1 MKFFLGMMATLISGS
16 LVACD
21 ADAISDSASNC
32 DEATSE
38 MQDCMAKLG
47 QEGFSPAEC
56 EALVDNTSRLCSADK
71 ADGFGGWMCEAGALS
86 YCEVPLCN
94 APSVVSSGVCD
105 DYIGVDGCASCD
117 YYLCKEANENTC
129 GNDGYFV
136 GFGHKYCERLTL
148 VTEPRLSAAGQA
160 WSAATRECLM
170 IALERDSSPSDS
182 CDEIQTIAFD
192 SHPDCY
198 VDKGFCDLPI
208 SDIFSVVMTID
219 SEDYQLRQL
228 LGVGVGCLSEWL

>member
-1 MKFFLGMMATLISGS
+1 
-16 LVACD
+16 
-21 ADAISDSASNC
+21 
-32 DEATSE
+32 
-38 MQDCMAKLG
+38 
-47 QEGFSPAEC
+47 
-56 EALVDNTSRLCSADK
+56 
-71 ADGFGGWMCEAGALS
+71 
-86 YCEVPLCN
+86 
-94 APSVVSSGVCD
+94 
-105 DYIGVDGCASCD
+105 
-117 YYLCKEANENTC
+117 
-129 GNDGYFV
+129 
-136 GFGHKYCERLTL
+136 
-148 VTEPRLSAAGQA
+148 
-160 WSAATRECLM
+160 M